1 MKLIME
7 MTELKLKKRVTM
19 LMLNKKMLA
28 LLKWKRNNLLKM
40 MPKKFKKFKRTKQKV
55 RMLVIKMET
64 MRNLRMFP

>member
-1 MKLIME
+1 M
-7 MTELKLKKRVTM
+7 KLKKRVIM

>member
-1 MKLIME
+1 ME

>member
-1 MKLIME
+1 
-7 MTELKLKKRVTM
+7 LKLKKRVTM

>member
-1 MKLIME
+1 ME

-40 MPKKFKKFKRTKQKV
+40 MPKKFKRTKQKV

>member
-1 MKLIME
+1 M
-7 MTELKLKKRVTM
+7 KLKKRVTM

>member
-1 MKLIME
+1 M
-7 MTELKLKKRVTM
+7 KLKKRVTM

-55 RMLVIKMET
+55 RMQVIKMET

>member
-1 MKLIME
+1 M
-7 MTELKLKKRVTM
+7 KLKKRMTM

>member
-1 MKLIME
+1 M
-7 MTELKLKKRVTM
+7 KKRVTM
-19 LMLNKKMLA
+19 LMLNKKMLD

-40 MPKKFKKFKRTKQKV
+40 MPKKFKRTKQKV